1 MNGRVKDP
9 EQRNLF
15 PDSESSN
22 YHVFLARLPQKERVC
37 HTICMADAKTEI
49 KHA

>member
-1 MNGRVKDP
+1 
-9 EQRNLF
+9 
-15 PDSESSN
+15 
-22 YHVFLARLPQKERVC
+22 VFLARLPQKERVC